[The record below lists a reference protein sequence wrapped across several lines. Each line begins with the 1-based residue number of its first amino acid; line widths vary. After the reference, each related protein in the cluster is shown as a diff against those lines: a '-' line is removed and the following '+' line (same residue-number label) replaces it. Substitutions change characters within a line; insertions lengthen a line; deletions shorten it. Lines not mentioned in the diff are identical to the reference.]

1 MPENTK
7 VPILAALQQEC
18 GSTICFIMES
28 DFEAKKL
35 AAELE
40 AVAGNVVYLPGREVE
55 LRRSIAHSLEAA
67 SLRISAIGSIL
78 FNQPGFIT
86 ASQQALRAYMPP
98 PASYLSSIITI
109 EEGAVLDYDEIVPAL
124 VRMGYER
131 VAMVEGRGQFSIRGG
146 ILDLF
151 PVQSQT
157 AYRMEL
163 FSDEVEF
170 IREVD
175 ILTQRSGSTIGK
187 IIVLPATEAPLDEAG
202 AGEAAKK
209 LFDLAKTAGS
219 KAGNYLEECAYRLLE
234 GGTFEGAEGMI
245 PLLYNN
251 YTSFLSYLPKD
262 TILCLDEP
270 LKLKESGDLEDELFA
285 RHCAEMLEKEEISS
299 AQCRQYESTDS
310 LFTGTSAFQTL
321 LFSVLARPYAM
332 FHPAPGIQFSA
343 RVPAQYYG
351 KIEALAQELSFYK
364 QKQWRTV
371 LAAYDE
377 KRAMQLHQLLL
388 DNGIEAVVIDEN
400 GRLPIAGEIVIA
412 LGRWQ
417 QGAEYTDIKLLFLTE
432 REIFGTLRHRAVK
445 KATQGRTFD
454 TFAELKKG
462 DHIVHEHHGIGIY
475 NGLHTMKIDGKPKD
489 FLMLQYAGGD
499 KLYIPTEQIGRIQKY
514 IGADDSSPKVS
525 RLGGGEWEKTKR
537 RVAESIRDMAQ
548 DLIALYAVR
557 EQKQGHAYSADTT
570 WQNQFE
576 ENFPYE
582 ETADQL
588 QSISEIKK
596 DMESGRIMDRL
607 LCGDVGYGKT
617 EVAQRAAFK
626 AVADSKQVAVLV
638 PTTLLAQ
645 QHYNTFTERFAG
657 FPVNIEMLSRFR
669 SPTEQKKILKLLRE
683 GNVDIIIGTHALLG
697 KGIKFKDLGLLII
710 DEEQRFGVEH
720 KEKIKA
726 IKQTV
731 DVLTLTATPI
741 PRTMEMSLIG
751 IRDMSVIE
759 TPPEDRY
766 PVQTYVMEYSDA
778 LAREA
783 ILKEMARGGQV
794 YFVYNRVASMDRF
807 HEYIRSLVPEASIG
821 MAHGQMGETQLE
833 NIMLDF
839 YSGKHDVL
847 LCSTIIESGLDIANA
862 NTLIIYDADRL
873 GLAQLYQIRGR
884 VGRSGRVAY
893 AYLTFRKDKVLTE
906 TAEKR
911 LVAIR
916 EFTEFGAGFK
926 IAMRDLQ
933 IRGAGNLL
941 GAQQH
946 GHMQSVGYEM
956 YCRLMRDAV
965 KTLKGEKVEPEN
977 DVAVTF
983 SIDAH
988 IPKAYIENEEQRIEI
1003 YKKIAAIQ
1011 DEGER
1016 KETGEELIDRFGE
1029 PPKPVQNLMDVALLR
1044 AIAAKSGIAA
1054 IGPHGGEAVLQYAED
1069 AKPDVT
1075 ILLDVLQKSPFDA
1088 RLAASTPPSIRLK
1101 LKNMG
1106 IEETMEN
1113 LYRFVKELSV
1123 CMR

>member
-1 MPENTK
+1 M
-7 VPILAALQQEC
+7 
-18 GSTICFIMES
+18 CFILES
-28 DFEAKKL
+28 DFEARRL
-35 AAELE
+35 AGDLE
-40 AVAGNVVYLPGREVE
+40 AAAGSVIFLPGRDVE
-55 LRRSIAHSLEAA
+55 LRQSIAHSLEAA
-67 SLRISAIGSIL
+67 SLRISAIGKIL
-78 FNQPGFIT
+78 FDRPRFIVC
-86 ASQQALRAYMPP
+86 SQQAVRALMPP
-98 PASYLSSIITI
+98 SENYLASVVTI
-109 EEGAVLDYDEIVPAL
+109 EEGASLDYDIIAPAL

-131 VAMVEGRGQFSIRGG
+131 VGMAEGKGQFSIRGG
-146 ILDLF
+146 IMDLF
-151 PVQSQT
+151 PVQSET

-170 IREVD
+170 IRELD
-175 ILTQRSGSTIGK
+175 ILTQRSGSTVEK
-187 IIVLPATEAPLDEAG
+187 ITVLPATEAPLDELSSSH
-202 AGEAAKK
+202 AADR
-209 LFDLAKTAGS
+209 LLHLSRTAGG
-219 KAGNYLEECAYRLLE
+219 KAGNRLEECAYKLLE

-245 PLLYNN
+245 SILYEKHG
-251 YTSFLSYLPKD
+251 SFLSYLPND
-262 TILCLDEP
+262 TLICLDEP
-270 LKLKESGDLEDELFA
+270 LRLKESGDLEDELFA
-285 RHCAEMLEKEEISS
+285 RHCTQMLENGEIASE
-299 AQCRQYESTDS
+299 QCRQYVSIDM
-310 LFTGTSAFQTL
+310 LFSEASKYQTL

-332 FHPAPGIQFSA
+332 FRPAAGVQFEA

-351 KIEALAQELSFYK
+351 KMEALAQELAFYK
-364 QKQWRTV
+364 QKQWRII
-371 LAAYDE
+371 LASPDD
-377 KRAMQLHQLLL
+377 KRASQLQQLLQ
-388 DNGIEAVVIDEN
+388 DNGAETVNLSGIDRSPAAGEAVIV
-400 GRLPIAGEIVIA
+400 AGDW
-412 LGRWQ
+412 R
-417 QGAEYTDIKLLFLTE
+417 QGAEYSDIRLLLLTE
-432 REIFGTLRHRAVK
+432 KEIFGTIRQK
-445 KATQGRTFD
+445 KAKKAVQGRTFD

-475 NGLHTMKIDGKPKD
+475 NGLHTMKIDGKPRD
-489 FLMLQYAGGD
+489 FVQLQYAGGD
-499 KLYIPTEQIGRIQKY
+499 KLYIPIDQIGRIQKY
-514 IGADDSSPKVS
+514 IGSDDTSPRMS

-537 RVAESIRDMAQ
+537 KVAESIRDMAQ
-548 DLIALYAVR
+548 DLITLYAAR
-557 EQKQGHAYSADTT
+557 EQKPGHAYTPDTP
-570 WQNQFE
+570 WQKQFE
-576 ENFPYE
+576 DNFPYE

-626 AVADSKQVAVLV
+626 AVSDSKQVAVLV

-645 QHYNTFTERFAG
+645 QHYNTFTERFSG

-669 SPTEQKKILKLLRE
+669 SPTEQKKILKALRE
-683 GNVDIIIGTHALLG
+683 GNIDILIGTHALFG
-697 KGIKFKDLGLLII
+697 KGVKFKDLGLLII

-720 KEKIKA
+720 KEKIKTL
-726 IKQTV
+726 KQTV

-751 IRDMSVIE
+751 IRDMSIIE

-807 HEYIRSLVPEASIG
+807 AEYLKTLVPEAAVG
-821 MAHGQMGETQLE
+821 MAHGQMDETQLE

-839 YSGKHDVL
+839 YSGKYDVL

-862 NTLIIYDADRL
+862 NTLIIYDADKL

-893 AYLTFRKDKVLTE
+893 AYFTFHKDKALTE

-941 GAQQH
+941 GSQQH

-965 KTLKGEKVEPEN
+965 KTIKGEKVEEDSN
-977 DVAVTF
+977 DVAFTLPVE
-983 SIDAH
+983 AH
-988 IPKAYIENEEQRIEI
+988 LPPNYIESEEQRIEI
-1003 YKKIAAIQ
+1003 YKKIAGIRN
-1011 DEGER
+1011 EKER
-1016 KETGEELIDRFGE
+1016 KDTEDELIDRFGLPPE
-1029 PPKPVQNLMDVALLR
+1029 PVANLMDVALLR
-1044 AIAAKSGIAA
+1044 AAAARSGIAA
-1054 IGPHGGEAVLQYAED
+1054 IGPHGGETVLQYSAD
-1069 AKPDVT
+1069 AKPDVAT
-1075 ILLDVLQKSPFDA
+1075 LLDVMQKTKLDA
-1088 RLAASTPPSIRLK
+1088 RLAASTPPSIRIRLRCGSVK
-1101 LKNMG
+1101 
-1106 IEETMEN
+1106 ETMEK
-1113 LYRFVKELSV
+1113 LYLFIRELSV